1 MSLRDLTGAGTGP
14 EAWRRRP
21 VAVLMTGA
29 LALSLSGCAGFLVPA
44 GEGEP
49 APTPSAPYRVHADK
63 LPTPVPTVSA
73 PLPDRP
79 PPPAQGPGPTPSAGR
94 AGCPSSGVVVDM
106 GEVQAALGHR
116 AVGLTLTNCGSE
128 PYRVKGHPSVRALDD
143 AGDPLPVPVNPGSSC
158 MGSDEGPQEV
168 VLKPG
173 GTMRSL
179 LAWVSTPTGG
189 GLVEGDALEIA
200 PAPGLETR
208 TFSLEG
214 SDVRLLDEL
223 NMTAWR
229 TEPAG
234 RRRDEPDQRASLKPS

>member
-21 VAVLMTGA
+21 VVAVLMTGA
-29 LALSLSGCAGFLVPA
+29 LALSLSGCAGFPVPA

-128 PYRVKGHPSVRALDD
+128 PSASRAIRPS
-143 AGDPLPVPVNPGSSC
+143 
-158 MGSDEGPQEV
+158 GPWATTV
-168 VLKPG
+168 TPC
-173 GTMRSL
+173 RS
-179 LAWVSTPTGG
+179 
-189 GLVEGDALEIA
+189 
-200 PAPGLETR
+200 R
-208 TFSLEG
+208 
-214 SDVRLLDEL
+214 
-223 NMTAWR
+223 
-229 TEPAG
+229 
-234 RRRDEPDQRASLKPS
+234 

>member
-1 MSLRDLTGAGTGP
+1 M
-14 EAWRRRP
+14 
-21 VAVLMTGA
+21 
-29 LALSLSGCAGFLVPA
+29 
-44 GEGEP
+44 
-49 APTPSAPYRVHADK
+49 
-63 LPTPVPTVSA
+63 
-73 PLPDRP
+73 
-79 PPPAQGPGPTPSAGR
+79 
-94 AGCPSSGVVVDM
+94 
-106 GEVQAALGHR
+106 
-116 AVGLTLTNCGSE
+116 
-128 PYRVKGHPSVRALDD
+128 
-143 AGDPLPVPVNPGSSC
+143 PVPVNPGSSC

-214 SDVRLLDEL
+214 SDVRLHEL